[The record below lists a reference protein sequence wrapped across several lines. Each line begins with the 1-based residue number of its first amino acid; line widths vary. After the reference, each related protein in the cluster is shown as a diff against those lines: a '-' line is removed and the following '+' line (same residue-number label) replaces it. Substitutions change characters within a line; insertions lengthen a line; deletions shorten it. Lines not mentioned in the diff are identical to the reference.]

1 MKYLSGHSTIGMPD
15 FFTHYPAM
23 KQLYAFFWQ
32 GVNVNG
38 YERDNEGVFIK
49 VEIFEDEY
57 NKQSKDDGY

>member
-1 MKYLSGHSTIGMPD
+1 MPD
-15 FFTHYPAM
+15 FFIHYPAM

-57 NKQSKDDGY
+57 NKQSKDYGY

>member
-1 MKYLSGHSTIGMPD
+1 MPD
-15 FFTHYPAM
+15 FFTHYNAM
-23 KQLYAFFWQ
+23 TQLYAFFWQ

-57 NKQSKDDGY
+57 NKHSKDYGY

>member
-1 MKYLSGHSTIGMPD
+1 MT
-15 FFTHYPAM
+15 
-23 KQLYAFFWQ
+23 QLYAFFWQ